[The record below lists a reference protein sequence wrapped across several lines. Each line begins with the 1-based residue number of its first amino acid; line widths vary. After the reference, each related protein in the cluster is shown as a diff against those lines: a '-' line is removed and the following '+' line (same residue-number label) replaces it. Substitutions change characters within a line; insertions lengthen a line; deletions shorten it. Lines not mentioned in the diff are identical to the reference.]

1 MRFGVCADFQVA
13 GFLRECGYDY
23 IEMSLANTALMD
35 TENFQKC
42 RRYLAEQEMK
52 AEAFNGLF
60 DSRIHRLTGEAA
72 NHAVIVEYAKAAMER
87 AALLG
92 GKVLVMG
99 SGGARCIPEGFPRL
113 EALKQVSALLSALG
127 DIAESFD
134 LEVTIEPLCK
144 AGDNLITNAREAVE
158 VIRMT
163 GHPRVRLMV
172 DIYHE
177 YVECGSLDYLKTSEE
192 EPIHLHISNP
202 MTRYCP
208 SPDDEFRYE
217 AISVVLKEIG
227 YEGRI
232 SVEGFWRE
240 MKEDIRQALPV
251 LQHL

>member
-1 MRFGVCADFQVA
+1 MRFGVCGDYQDA
-13 GFLRECGYDY
+13 GLLRKCGYDY
-23 IEMSLANTALMD
+23 IEMSLANTALMEA
-35 TENFQKC
+35 ENFQKC
-42 RRYLAEQEMK
+42 RRYLAEQDMK

-72 NHAVIVEYAKAAMER
+72 NHAAIVEYAKAAMER

-99 SGGARCIPEGFPRL
+99 SGGARCIPEGFPRR

-127 DIAESFD
+127 DVAESFD
-134 LEVTIEPLCK
+134 LDVTIEPLCK

-163 GHPRVRLMV
+163 KHPRVRLMV

-177 YVECGSLDYLKTSEE
+177 YVECGSLDYLKTMEE
-192 EPIHLHISNP
+192 KPIHLHISNP

-208 SPDDEFRYE
+208 RPDDEFHYE
-217 AISVVLKEIG
+217 VIASVLKEIQ
-227 YEGRI
+227 YDGRI
-232 SVEGFWRE
+232 SVECFWRE
-240 MKEDIRQALPV
+240 METDIRQAMTV
-251 LQHL
+251 LRNM